1 MSLLIKTEELARRLK
16 KEEKRGGG
24 GGGQGVGGTISGIF

>member
-16 KEEKRGGG
+16 KEEKGGG
-24 GGGQGVGGTISGIF
+24 GGGQGVGGTISEIF